1 MTDYDRIKNQYRL
14 LYRTNAFKKG
24 RWSLVQTPQGVQIQE
39 QGQSSHNHNSLLS
52 DVQALSE
59 NRLLAIMQELAQEVL
74 A

>member
-14 LYRTNAFKKG
+14 LYRTNAFRKG

-39 QGQSSHNHNSLLS
+39 QGQSSHNTLLS

-59 NRLLAIMQELAQEVL
+59 NRLLAIMQELAQE
-74 A
+74 ATA